1 MKNDSLYTAGSL
13 PEPETETE
21 TETEPAAEA
30 AVPSPDGKLFD
41 TGSIISDNGQYVIQC
56 MTIIGQI
63 EGHYALSPRHK
74 TTKYEHIIPQIIA
87 AEQSTVID
95 GLLVILH
102 TDGGDVEAGLAIAEL
117 LAGMKKPVVSLVLGG
132 GHSIGVPIAVA
143 AKRSF
148 VARSASMTIHPVRM
162 SGTLLGVPQAFDYFQ
177 RMQQRITNFVTAH
190 SRITAERYN
199 QLALNTGELVMDIG
213 TILDGKSAVQE
224 GLIDRLGSL
233 SDAVTAL
240 YHLIDKANA
249 HKHQ

>member
-1 MKNDSLYTAGSL
+1 MLLQNAPSHTDVPSSEETPRSTTPETTEQPMPLPNSPLLTTGSL
-13 PEPETETE
+13 
-21 TETEPAAEA
+21 
-30 AVPSPDGKLFD
+30 
-41 TGSIISDNGQYVIQC
+41 ISDNGQYVIQC

-63 EGHYALSPRHK
+63 EGHDVLSPRHK
-74 TTKYEHIIPQIIA
+74 TTKYEHVIPQIIA
-87 AEQSTVID
+87 AEQSTSVE

-177 RMQQRITNFVTAH
+177 RMQQRITDFVTAH

-199 QLALNTGELVMDIG
+199 QLSLNTNELVMDIG

-224 GLIDRLGSL
+224 GLIDRLGTL

-240 YHLIDKANA
+240 YHLIDKIHA
-249 HKHQ
+249 HER